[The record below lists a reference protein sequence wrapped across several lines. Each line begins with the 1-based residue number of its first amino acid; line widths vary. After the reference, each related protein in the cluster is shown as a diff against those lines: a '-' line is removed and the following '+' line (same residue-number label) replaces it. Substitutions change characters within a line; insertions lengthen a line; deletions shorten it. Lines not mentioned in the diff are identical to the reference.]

1 MKINLLAFSAD
12 RQLLTS
18 LEVITF
24 NGITLTTTPAGT
36 SSELRA
42 LTQQQR
48 FDAALI
54 DAADDHLPVVQTI
67 LNLTAQQPGIKI
79 LLLVADEQNETL
91 PPEDIAYDRLLS
103 RPLSPEQLI
112 SSLKELFLQPEETC
126 AETGAAIRETPAAQA
141 EQEPSLIE
149 IIDAAENEN
158 RLTGE
163 QGGALTSHTVKSAG
177 NADPNLIV
185 KELRLSYCCVLLPWS
200 PHQYLTGELSDH
212 AADFLPRLH
221 HSLGWRMTGISIR
234 PQYLQWVISL
244 PVETCPVTAIQKIR
258 QRTSANF
265 FKTFPDLPSSGEN
278 RDFWAPGYLM
288 LSGVQTVPSAII
300 HEFVKRARPADG

>member
-54 DAADDHLPVVQTI
+54 DAADGHLPVVQTI

-91 PPEDIAYDRLLS
+91 
-103 RPLSPEQLI
+103 
-112 SSLKELFLQPEETC
+112 
-126 AETGAAIRETPAAQA
+126 
-141 EQEPSLIE
+141 
-149 IIDAAENEN
+149 
-158 RLTGE
+158 
-163 QGGALTSHTVKSAG
+163 
-177 NADPNLIV
+177 
-185 KELRLSYCCVLLPWS
+185 
-200 PHQYLTGELSDH
+200 
-212 AADFLPRLH
+212 
-221 HSLGWRMTGISIR
+221 
-234 PQYLQWVISL
+234 
-244 PVETCPVTAIQKIR
+244 
-258 QRTSANF
+258 
-265 FKTFPDLPSSGEN
+265 
-278 RDFWAPGYLM
+278 
-288 LSGVQTVPSAII
+288 
-300 HEFVKRARPADG
+300 